1 MMAMLNKK
9 YFGTSVDIEWLY
21 IKISFILFWFI
32 TFYFSI
38 INSHQI
44 PLPVGICTLV
54 NLNWILYPIIKI
66 IVIIFTL
73 IFCILYLF
81 EYKMRWICFF
91 LFIISLISFSI
102 EESNGLYNRNTLL
115 SLILF
120 VQFISYLKE
129 QSNLHN
135 SSALQ
140 YSIQVIA
147 GAYTLSA
154 ISKLCDA
161 GLFWVV
167 DGKRITLQILKSH
180 FQEYSDYVN
189 NSFLLKGDILVK
201 FIENHTF
208 LLYIVLS
215 VSLILELFAL
225 VTLTN
230 KKITLIYGILLLFMH
245 LGIYIIMDILILP
258 IILPMIIFMINP
270 LFHAFKLVTAI
281 HHRLRIINHTVNS
294 L

>member
-1 MMAMLNKK
+1 MKAMLNNK
-9 YFGTSVDIEWLY
+9 YFGTSLYIEWLF

-38 INSHQI
+38 LNSHQI

-54 NLNWILYPIIKI
+54 NLNWILYPIIKN
-66 IVIIFTL
+66 IVIFFTL
-73 IFCILYLF
+73 IFCIFYLL
-81 EYKMRWICFF
+81 EYKMRWICFL

-102 EESNGLYNRNTLL
+102 EESNGIYNRNTLL
-115 SLILF
+115 TVILF
-120 VQFISYLKE
+120 VQFISYLKD
-129 QSNLHN
+129 HN
-135 SSALQ
+135 NQFNNSALQ

-154 ISKLCDA
+154 MSKLVES
-161 GLFWVV
+161 GLFWIV

-180 FQEYSDYVN
+180 FQEYSDFGN
-189 NSFLLKGDILVK
+189 NSFLLHGDILVK

-215 VSLILELFAL
+215 VSLLLELFAL
-225 VTLTN
+225 ATLKN
-230 KKITLIYGILLLFMH
+230 KKIKLIYGILLLVMH

-258 IILPMIIFMINP
+258 IIAPMIIFMINP
-270 LFHAFKLVTAI
+270 LFYAFKLFTAI
-281 HHRLRIINHTVNS
+281 HHR
-294 L
+294 